1 MGQWVTGVTDEIV
14 KKTKKKLSDCRTIV
28 GSHRI
33 ALASGLRDS
42 KIIEAQQGI
51 TKWGW
56 TIDFG
61 TRWASQRSWARLSG

>member
-1 MGQWVTGVTDEIV
+1 MGQWVTDEIV
-14 KKTKKKLSDCRTIV
+14 KKTSLSDCRTIV

-33 ALASGLRDS
+33 ALASGLRNS

-51 TKWGW
+51 TKWGR

-61 TRWASQRSWARLSG
+61 TRWASQRFPEKLGSA